1 MNSGQQN
8 MTIPQTSIPSQSD
21 MVNTP
26 APLTSK
32 PRKIQKF
39 LLILVVLIFLA
50 ISTKVAYDLST
61 KPTSLKPNFSQPQAS
76 PTENQPETTNDTGT
90 LRSRPLPVDIERKL
104 VSTVAQSTDAAKVN
118 SFVQKL
124 SAMGDNLFKAEY
136 TIEVGG
142 RVKERPI
149 RNERGSSLVIEDIS
163 DPNKTVTVQFTD
175 EEIQKITVIAVD
187 QSGNSVA
194 LGFYD
199 IMEEDLVNITYV
211 ESLLPG
217 QDSGYI
223 TVVVETGT

>member
-1 MNSGQQN
+1 MDAQLPN
-8 MTIPQTSIPSQSD
+8 TAPLQTPISSQSD

-61 KPTSLKPNFSQPQAS
+61 KPTSLKPNFSQSQAS

-90 LRSRPLPVDIERKL
+90 LRSRPLPIDIENTL
-104 VSTVAQSTDAAKVN
+104 VSTLGQSADTTKVN
-118 SFVQKL
+118 NFVQKL
-124 SAMGDNLFKAEY
+124 SALGENLFKAEY
-136 TIEVGG
+136 KIELGG
-142 RVKERPI
+142 KVKERPTQ
-149 RNERGSSLVIEDIS
+149 NEGGSFLVLEDVS

-175 EEIQKITVIAVD
+175 EEIQKITVLAVD
-187 QSGNSVA
+187 HNGNSVA

-217 QDSGYI
+217 QDSGFI
-223 TVVVETGT
+223 TVVVETRT